1 MLPLSM
7 LEAAVGCG
15 ARMAERHARFG
26 KPLLFPPRPERFPL
40 SPQRGEGLPGSTWGT
55 LCRAGTRPGAWVVP
69 TSGGRFSLSPS

>member
-1 MLPLSM
+1 MTITYVNLFMQYKVSAYAPLRGEGGPVRPLSM

-40 SPQRGEGLPGSTWGT
+40 SPQRGEGRGEG
-55 LCRAGTRPGAWVVP
+55 
-69 TSGGRFSLSPS
+69 